1 MVSRRICL
9 HMAGAAALAVLQT
22 HARAQA
28 TDSSRYPDRLVRLIV
43 AKPPG
48 GLDDSVARILQGP
61 LQKLLGQNVV
71 VENIAGAQGLIGTQN
86 LIRAEPDGY
95 RVMVMNT
102 RQQFTAGV
110 VMDKAP
116 YDLSKDITPIVPFA
130 YFRTAV
136 VVHPT
141 IPGNDLLE
149 VLQYAKANPNK
160 VNYATTGVG
169 SGAHL
174 SMAMAARQVG
184 AEMLAVPYKGGGPGA
199 AALAAGEVHVF
210 YTDLGTALSATRMG
224 KGIRLIAQSGSTR
237 AKEAPDVPVFPE
249 SIRPYFSS
257 GSLSLIGPRGIH
269 PAVVEKIA
277 SATRQAMAQ
286 PDVVE
291 ALRKVGVEPNVGDA
305 AALRSEIDEL
315 TARWGPDARDILAL
329 AEGRTTGAPQK

>member
-9 HMAGAAALAVLQT
+9 HMAGAAALAVLQNP
-22 HARAQA
+22 ARAQA

-71 VENIAGAQGLIGTQN
+71 ENIAGAQGIIGTQN

-184 AEMLAVPYKGGGPGA
+184 AEMLAVPYKRE
-199 AALAAGEVHVF
+199 AGRVRPRS
-210 YTDLGTALSATRMG
+210 LRG
-224 KGIRLIAQSGSTR
+224 KCTS
-237 AKEAPDVPVFPE
+237 
-249 SIRPYFSS
+249 SIP
-257 GSLSLIGPRGIH
+257 
-269 PAVVEKIA
+269 
-277 SATRQAMAQ
+277 TW
-286 PDVVE
+286 
-291 ALRKVGVEPNVGDA
+291 
-305 AALRSEIDEL
+305 
-315 TARWGPDARDILAL
+315 ARH
-329 AEGRTTGAPQK
+329 